1 MRRIGPH
8 VRTHTR
14 TVQTQISNSSRVP
27 GHQTVPVLTLRDLS
41 WWSIRA
47 ETEMEITPEKLRWI
61 YTTMYRIRRFEEVL
75 LEQTVLGKSMG
86 VAHTSDGEEAG
97 PTGICAHLTD
107 ADWIGSTHRGHGHC
121 IAKGVD
127 TAGMMAEIF
136 GKYTGL
142 CKGKGGSMHI
152 ADFTKGMLGA
162 NGIVGA
168 GIPLAVGAALSA
180 KLKRDGTVGVSFF
193 GDGAT
198 GEGTIHESMNL
209 ASVWKLPVIF
219 VCENNHYAEST
230 PVEYA
235 VSVADIADRAAG
247 YSMPGVVVDGMDVFA
262 VYDAAGEAIA
272 RARAG
277 EGPTFLELKT
287 YRYHGHYHAD
297 DPHTYRLPEE
307 EELWKARDPLPNFER
322 RVIEQDLMDEVE
334 LEHIRNEIDQEIQDA
349 VKFADESPLPPID
362 ELYTDV
368 YTNYP
373 NSVRGL
379 R

>member
-1 MRRIGPH
+1 
-8 VRTHTR
+8 
-14 TVQTQISNSSRVP
+14 
-27 GHQTVPVLTLRDLS
+27 
-41 WWSIRA
+41 
-47 ETEMEITPEKLRWI
+47 MEITPEKLRWI

-127 TAGMMAEIF
+127 TAGVMAEIF

-219 VCENNHYAEST
+219 VCENNLFATEIAFST
-230 PVEYA
+230 ATENPE
-235 VSVADIADRAAG
+235 VANRAAAYG
-247 YSMPGVVVDGMDVFA
+247 LPGVVLDGNNVET
-262 VYDAAGEAIA
+262 VYEVAGEAIE
-272 RARAG
+272 RARSG
-277 EGPTFLELKT
+277 GGPTLIECKT
-287 YRYHGHYHAD
+287 YRTR
-297 DPHTYRLPEE
+297 PHSEGMRDAGYRTQEE
-307 EELWKARDPLPNFER
+307 IDSWKKRDPIAAWGEKIIAANLADATELETINAG
-322 RVIEQDLMDEVE
+322 IQSEVE
-334 LEHIRNEIDQEIQDA
+334 EAAQFAMDSPWPDPSTIFNHLYSKTSDA
-349 VKFADESPLPPID
+349 
-362 ELYTDV
+362 
-368 YTNYP
+368 
-373 NSVRGL
+373 
-379 R
+379 